1 MQYMFT
7 FIGVRRSINHQ
18 RRNPSGCVKMLLAV
32 TPRNWSLMDTNFA
45 LIFQA
50 PQSTGLLFVL
60 MHAVIKCLL
69 STLWG
74 LDTRPQ

>member
-1 MQYMFT
+1 MFT

-18 RRNPSGCVKMLLAV
+18 RRNPSGCVEMLLAV

-45 LIFQA
+45 LVLQA

-60 MHAVIKCLL
+60 TDSAHARCHQVFTEHPL
-69 STLWG
+69 G
-74 LDTRPQ
+74 ARH